1 MTDPDKPIPGMLR
14 IAIEH
19 TPAPTDPKGA
29 DEFYK
34 ALGIFIVAWGRLEGH
49 FVVCLMTLLNLP
61 GGNELGEQLPMN
73 FDRRATLW
81 RKAFETMT
89 PLQSFRENAL
99 AFLAEITDVAKDRNA
114 IAHALWESFAPSE
127 PASIGIVT
135 IKAKNKTKN
144 RLDIRRATI
153 PTELLKEIGEKA
165 NGLNLALTPLS
176 QFLTW
181 YRSSLNPPPSDTR
194 TI

>member
-1 MTDPDKPIPGMLR
+1 MIDPDRPMPGMLR

-19 TPAPTDPKGA
+19 TPSPTDPEGA

-34 ALGIFIVAWGRLEGH
+34 ALGILIVAWGRLEGH
-49 FVVCLMTLLNLP
+49 FVVCLITLLNLP
-61 GGNELGEQLPMN
+61 GGKELGEQLPMN
-73 FDRRATLW
+73 FDRRAIIW

-89 PLQSFRENAL
+89 PLQPFRESAL
-99 AFLAEITDVAKDRNA
+99 TLLAEIKDVASDRNA
-114 IAHALWESFAPSE
+114 IAHALWESFAPNE
-127 PASIGIVT
+127 PASIGVVM

-144 RLDIRRATI
+144 GLDIRRATI
-153 PTELLKEIGEKA
+153 TTAMLKEIGEKA
-165 NGLNLALTPLS
+165 NRLNLTLTPLS

-181 YRSSLNPPPSDTR
+181 YRSSQNPPPADTR